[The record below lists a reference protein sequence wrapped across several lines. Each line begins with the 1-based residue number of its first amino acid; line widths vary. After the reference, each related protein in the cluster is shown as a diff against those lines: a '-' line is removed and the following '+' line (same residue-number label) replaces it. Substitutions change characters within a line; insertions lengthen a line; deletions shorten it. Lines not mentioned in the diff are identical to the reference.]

1 MPYALQIGSYGTT
14 ADAQKMKDIIIHNLL
29 RFPPDVL
36 NATIEDIT
44 PVPPPP
50 PQSSWT
56 ELASRTV
63 TDNYS
68 STSAGSM
75 SSFTI
80 PAAWT
85 KSKIIWVHVR
95 DNAGKRN
102 GYFYGTDCLMI
113 NVNAANGSASAYN
126 FLKIVTTVDGAG
138 VYTQN
143 FFTGTTGY
151 GIYALDLDPT
161 GLIRMRHRYNSTN
174 SRTINGTYTI
184 KVYALDPKT
193 GDTVLA

>member
-14 ADAQKMKDIIIHNLL
+14 TEAQEMKDTIIHNLL

-36 NATIEDIT
+36 NASIEDIT
-44 PVPPPP
+44 PVPPPT

-56 ELASRTV
+56 ELASRTL

-85 KSKIIWVHVR
+85 KSQIIWVHVR

-126 FLKIVTTVDGAG
+126 FLKIVTTVDGTG

-143 FFTGTTGY
+143 FFTGSTGY

-161 GLIRMRHRYNSTN
+161 GLIRMRHRYNATN

-184 KVYALDPKT
+184 KVYALDPNT